1 LSKPTK
7 RTEGPGPEGPAGNP
21 SRKTAG
27 REDQS
32 VETTVHG
39 VLMEVSGV
47 GVLILGPSGIG
58 KSESALELV
67 MRGHRLIADDL
78 IVVDRIG
85 EETLLGRG
93 ADHSGAHMEIRGL
106 GIINIKD
113 LFGVA
118 SVLECRKVE
127 LVVDLR
133 EWKSLQDCDRLGLE
147 EEHYDLLG
155 IRLPYLRLPVSHGRN
170 MAVILEVAAR
180 NHLLKKGGCFT
191 AREFERSLA
200 RRLAGGEKTSQDP
213 SGGKP

>member
-1 LSKPTK
+1 M
-7 RTEGPGPEGPAGNP
+7 GG
-21 SRKTAG
+21 
-27 REDQS
+27 QS

-39 VLMEVSGV
+39 VLIEVSGV

-78 IVVDRIG
+78 IVVDKVG
-85 EETLLGRG
+85 EENLLGRG

-155 IRLPYLRLPVSHGRN
+155 VRLPYLRLPVSHGRN

-180 NHLLKKGGCFT
+180 NYLLKKGGCFT

-200 RRLAGGEKTSQDP
+200 QRLAGGEKESRDP
-213 SGGKP
+213 SRGKP

>member
-1 LSKPTK
+1 MDKQ
-7 RTEGPGPEGPAGNP
+7 PGT
-21 SRKTAG
+21 TAG
-27 REDQS
+27 RGKES

-39 VLMEVSGV
+39 VLVEVSGV

-78 IVVDRIG
+78 IVVGKVG

-133 EWKSLQDCDRLGLE
+133 EWKSLQDCDRLGLD

-155 IRLPYLRLPVSHGRN
+155 VRLPYLRLPVSHGRN

-180 NHLLKKGGCFT
+180 NHLLKIGGCFT
-191 AREFERSLA
+191 AREFEKSLA
-200 RRLAGGEKTSQDP
+200 RRLAAGGEEPQET